1 METLS
6 LDGKVAFVTGAA
18 SGIGRA
24 TAVMLASAGAKV
36 MLVDIDPV
44 GLEETAHL
52 VAGHG
57 GCATAQADLRVA
69 GDVSRAVAATM
80 AAFGHLDLAH
90 NNAGIFGPSAPIVE
104 YPAQAFEDVF
114 RSNVL
119 SVFLCMQ
126 AQIPHMV
133 GRGGGVIVN
142 TASAAGLRATANVS
156 GYTTSKHALIG
167 LTRVAALEYA
177 RLGVRINALCPGF
190 VRTPMTDAMDDE
202 SKEAIRAAQPV
213 GRVAEAHEIAEAVLW
228 LFSDRAAFVAGASL
242 VVDGGF
248 TIS

>member
-24 TAVMLASAGAKV
+24 TAIMLASAGAKI
-36 MLVDIDPV
+36 MLVDIDSV

-52 VAGHG
+52 IVGHG
-57 GCATAQADLRVA
+57 CCAVARADLRVA
-69 GDVSRAVAATM
+69 DDVSRAVSATISS
-80 AAFGHLDLAH
+80 FGQLDLAH
-90 NNAGIFGPSAPIVE
+90 NNAGIFGPSAPITE

-133 GRGGGVIVN
+133 ERGGGVIVN
-142 TASAAGLRATANVS
+142 TASAAGLRATTNVS

-177 RLGVRINALCPGF
+177 RLGVRVNALCPGF
-190 VRTPMTDAMDDE
+190 VRTPMTDVMDDD
-202 SKEAIRAAQPV
+202 SKAAIEAAQPV
-213 GRVAEAHEIAEAVLW
+213 GRVAEPHEIAEAVLW
-228 LFSDRAAFVAGASL
+228 LFSDRASFVAGANL